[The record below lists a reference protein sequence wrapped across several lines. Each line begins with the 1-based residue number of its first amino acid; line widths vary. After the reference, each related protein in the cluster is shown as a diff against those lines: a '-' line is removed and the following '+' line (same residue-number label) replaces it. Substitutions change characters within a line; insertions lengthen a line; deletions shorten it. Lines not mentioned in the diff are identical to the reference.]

1 MLEGLKEMIIRDLHK
16 LLMQVNLC
24 TISLSLQPMDLL
36 VEAPTSGTTNQHVI
50 GRAFLKEFNIFIKEN
65 NKLNTIIIRN
75 IFDKRSFMYADSMS
89 TEQYSQFQ
97 IL

>member
-1 MLEGLKEMIIRDLHK
+1 MIIRDLHK

-36 VEAPTSGTTNQHVI
+36 VEAPTSGSKPQTKHVI
-50 GRAFLKEFNIFIKEN
+50 KRVFLKDFKIFIKEN
-65 NKLNTIIIRN
+65 NKHNTIIIRN

-97 IL
+97 RL

>member
-50 GRAFLKEFNIFIKEN
+50 GRAFLKEFKIFIKALHNHHMEY
-65 NKLNTIIIRN
+65 
-75 IFDKRSFMYADSMS
+75 FWQKRFHSHADSMS
-89 TEQYSQFQ
+89 TEKYSQFQ
-97 IL
+97 RL